1 MKRNLF
7 RMGFPKNLSA
17 WIDWI
22 LFVRTSGIIVKAGRC
37 CCMIQHIAKL
47 SRKRETSPVPISLSS
62 NALTRVKFTAILAVA
77 LVVGPAQ
84 LKAFDREDRADK
96 AMEASIRA
104 AERASRDSARA
115 SEDAARAAER
125 AQIDDIK
132 TAEETRIQEIK
143 ANTELSKAEADA
155 QEQAAKDAADAEE
168 QAAKDAADAAEDA
181 AKAAEDAAKDAADVA
196 EDAAK
201 AAEDALDDSH
211 GSSESMRDLASEE
224 SPEFDNRGFPVRRG
238 EIVGIDVD
246 EKSMAIAVN
255 AGFTVID
262 RAQLPALGSEVI
274 RFAAPNGM
282 DSAAALDL
290 MRSTDGLGSYDL
302 SHFYGLLFTPQ
313 GGVSAKGS
321 SNIKAKSGT
330 LKIGMIDTGVAGH
343 KAFSKLSLQTRDFSG
358 SIKMVPTEHGTAIA
372 SLLASEGAAT
382 IYSANIFQ
390 SGVGRP
396 YTSADAIVRAL
407 DWMVQQQV
415 PVINI
420 SLAGPRNKI
429 LDTLVGKASRMG
441 HVIVAAAGNGGPT
454 AAPAY
459 PAALPDVVAV
469 TAVDKDLRVYRYANQ
484 GRYVRVAA
492 LGVDVTAAAPG
503 GKTARQSGT
512 SFATPHVAAWMARC
526 TGSKSP
532 ATRLKCIKRLEAEAR
547 DLGEPGRD
555 AVYGYG
561 FIS

>member
-1 MKRNLF
+1 MTK
-7 RMGFPKNLSA
+7 
-17 WIDWI
+17 I
-22 LFVRTSGIIVKAGRC
+22 LT
-37 CCMIQHIAKL
+37 AKGL
-47 SRKRETSPVPISLSS
+47 SRSSFAAIIALALS
-62 NALTRVKFTAILAVA
+62 
-77 LVVGPAQ
+77 VGPAQ
-84 LKAFDREDRADK
+84 LHAFDREDRADK

-104 AERASRDSARA
+104 AERAARDTARA

-125 AQIDDIK
+125 
-132 TAEETRIQEIK
+132 TRIDEIK
-143 ANTELSKAEADA
+143 ATEEARIREIKTNSDLSKAEADA
-155 QEQAAKDAADAEE
+155 QEQAVKDAADAEE
-168 QAAKDAADAAEDA
+168 QAAKEAADAAEEAAKIAEDAAKDAADAAEDA
-181 AKAAEDAAKDAADVA
+181 AKAAEDAF
-196 EDAAK
+196 E
-201 AAEDALDDSH
+201 DSH
-211 GSSESMRDLASEE
+211 GSSESMRDLASNEN
-224 SPEFDNRGFPVRRG
+224 PEFDDKGFPVRRG

-246 EKSMAIAVN
+246 AQSMALATG

-262 RAQLPALGSEVI
+262 RAQLPGLGSEVV
-274 RFAAPNGM
+274 RFAAPKDL
-282 DSAAALDL
+282 DSKAALDL
-290 MRSTDGLGSYDL
+290 IRRADAKGSYDL
-302 SHFYGLLFTPQ
+302 SHYYGLLFSPQ
-313 GGVSAKGS
+313 GGVSTKGGS
-321 SNIKAKSGT
+321 GVKAKPGT

-343 KAFSKLSLQTRDFSG
+343 KALAKLALQTRDFSG
-358 SIKMVPTEHGTAIA
+358 ATKAAPTAHGTAIA

-382 IYSANIFQ
+382 IYAANIFE
-390 SGVGRP
+390 GGAGKP

-420 SLAGPRNKI
+420 SLAGPRNRI
-429 LDTLVGKASRMG
+429 LDTLVRKASAMG

-454 AAPAY
+454 APPAY

-492 LGVDVTAAAPG
+492 IGVDVAAAAPG

-512 SFATPHVAAWMARC
+512 SFATPHIAAWMARC
-526 TGSKSP
+526 TDGKNP
-532 ATRLKCIKRLEAEAR
+532 AARVKCIKRLESEAR

>member
-1 MKRNLF
+1 MK
-7 RMGFPKNLSA
+7 
-17 WIDWI
+17 
-22 LFVRTSGIIVKAGRC
+22 
-37 CCMIQHIAKL
+37 QHIAKWG
-47 SRKRETSPVPISLSS
+47 RKRETLPVPIRLSR
-62 NALTRVKFTAILAVA
+62 NALSRVRFNAILAAA
-77 LVVGPAQ
+77 LAVGSTQ
-84 LKAFDREDRADK
+84 LNAFDREDRADK
-96 AMEASIRA
+96 AMEASMRT

-143 ANTELSKAEADA
+143 ANTELSKADADA
-155 QEQAAKDAADAEE
+155 QEQAVKDAADAEE

-181 AKAAEDAAKDAADVA
+181 AKAAEDAAKDAADAA

-201 AAEDALDDSH
+201 AAEDALEDSH

-224 SPEFDNRGFPVRRG
+224 SPEFDRKGFPVRRG

-246 EKSMAIAVN
+246 EKSMTLAVD

-274 RFAAPNGM
+274 RFAAPKGM

-290 MRSTDGLGSYDL
+290 MRSTNGQGSYDL

-313 GGVSAKGS
+313 GGVSAKGG
-321 SNIKAKSGT
+321 NAIKAKSGS
-330 LKIGMIDTGVAGH
+330 LKIGMIDTSVAGH
-343 KAFSKLSLQTRDFSG
+343 KALSKLTLQTRDFSG
-358 SIKMVPTEHGTAIA
+358 SAKTVPTEHGTAIA
-372 SLLASEGAAT
+372 SLLASEGTAT
-382 IYSANIFQ
+382 IYSANIFR
-390 SGVGRP
+390 SGVGKP

-429 LDTLVGKASRMG
+429 LDTLVSKASLLG

-454 AAPAY
+454 APPAY

-469 TAVDKDLRVYRYANQ
+469 TAVDKEMRVYRYANQ

-492 LGVDVTAAAPG
+492 RGVDVTAAAPG

-512 SFATPHVAAWMARC
+512 SFATPHIAAWMARC
-526 TGSKSP
+526 TGGKSP
-532 ATRLKCIKRLEAEAR
+532 AARVKCIKRLENEAR

-555 AVYGYG
+555 SVYGYG
-561 FIS
+561 YIS